1 MVFTSSLWLES
12 KPVSEALLEKSMD
25 WAGLIQQA
33 RAGSDSALGI
43 IVSRLRNY
51 LLSVA
56 NAEMQTAVRSKFS
69 GSDIIQLSML
79 EAHQSIG
86 TFSGDSEGELKV
98 WLKRIV
104 ISTLIDETR
113 RYRKTKR
120 RDTSREVSVDW
131 NVQPVAQPNGH
142 TASWVVSRN
151 EFDQQLFNAVQSL
164 PARQRHVIEARHRD
178 GKPYS
183 KIAKELDITEDAAR
197 KLWARGVCALK
208 RALGKSVSGTL

>member
-1 MVFTSSLWLES
+1 MLD
-12 KPVSEALLEKSMD
+12 KSTD

-33 RAGSDSALGI
+33 RAGSGSALGI

-86 TFSGDSEGELKV
+86 TFYGASEGELKV

-104 ISTLIDETR
+104 LS
-113 RYRKTKR
+113 
-120 RDTSREVSVDW
+120 
-131 NVQPVAQPNGH
+131 N
-142 TASWVVSRN
+142 
-151 EFDQQLFNAVQSL
+151 
-164 PARQRHVIEARHRD
+164 
-178 GKPYS
+178 
-183 KIAKELDITEDAAR
+183 
-197 KLWARGVCALK
+197 
-208 RALGKSVSGTL
+208 